1 MTRDRA
7 IEETIRVH
15 LKALKLP
22 GMARVFRD
30 LGRQMRESGW
40 LPEEYLLELLEAEM
54 ASRTE
59 NVSKQRRQEARFPVE
74 KTLDDFVFDA
84 QPHLDRD
91 LVMRLSRC
99 EWVGRAEPVLFAG
112 PVGTGKTHLAIALG
126 IEATNRRHRVRFHRA
141 DDLVRELVEATT
153 GQMLGRIQKRIDRV
167 EVLVVDELGFVPF
180 DRVGAELLFNLLA
193 NRYGRRATVVT
204 SNLAFSE
211 WSQVFGDNVKM
222 TAALLDR
229 LAENAHVVTTSGASF
244 RAQRRGLLAPTT
256 PAPED
261 VTE

>member
-1 MTRDRA
+1 MTRNNA
-7 IEETIRVH
+7 IDETIRTH

-30 LGRQMRESGW
+30 LARQARESGW
-40 LPEEYLLELLEAEM
+40 LPEEYLLELLDAEM
-54 ASRTE
+54 GSRAE

-74 KTLDDFVFDA
+74 KTLDDFIFDA

-99 EWVGRAEPVLFAG
+99 EWVARAEPVLFAG
-112 PVGTGKTHLAIALG
+112 PVGTGKTHLATALG
-126 IEATNRRHRVRFHRA
+126 IEAANRRHRVRFYRA
-141 DDLVRELVEATT
+141 DDLVRELVEAKNA
-153 GQMLGRIQKRIDRV
+153 QMVGRIQKRIDRV
-167 EVLVVDELGFVPF
+167 DVLILDELGFVPF

-211 WSQVFGDNVKM
+211 WTQVFGDNPKM

-229 LAENAHVVTTSGASF
+229 LAENAHVITTSGYSY
-244 RAQRRGLLAPTT
+244 RAQRRGLLAPTSESPGT
-256 PAPED
+256 SVA
-261 VTE
+261 